1 MRNLIVT
8 PDHITALRRLQEIE
22 TETARAEKKLYGD
35 GAKPSA
41 LGQRLEGL
49 NADLAEVRDHLEEEK
64 KRYGAI
70 EEEIADLVTR
80 VAKSKEYLRVVTN
93 NKEYQLLRR
102 EVDDNAKR
110 IGELETLQ
118 VTLMEET
125 EDLESKMNAL
135 EGDCA
140 AEETKVK
147 KIELEIFND
156 TAEERESIASM
167 IKERAELA
175 GSLPLGLLDHYEK
188 ILKTS
193 DRLAVVAVSNGT
205 CYGCFLTIPPQQ
217 VIDIQKHGGLHYC
230 PRCHRILFSKDNA

>member
-8 PDHITALRRLQEIE
+8 QDHIIALRRLQEIE

-35 GAKPSA
+35 GAKPST

-49 NADLAEVRDHLEEEK
+49 SADLAEVRDQLAEEK

-70 EEEIADLVTR
+70 EEEIADLVSR
-80 VAKSKEYLRVVTN
+80 VAKSQEYLRVVTN

-102 EVDDNAKR
+102 EVDDNTKR

-125 EDLESKMNAL
+125 EGLEAKMAVL
-135 EGDCA
+135 EGDCT
-140 AEETKVK
+140 AEEAKVK

-156 TAEERESIASM
+156 TAD
-167 IKERAELA
+167 ERASLESMAKEHEKLA
-175 GSLPLGLLDHYEK
+175 ESVPPGLLDHYEK
-188 ILKTS
+188 MLKTS
-193 DRLAVVAVSNGT
+193 DRLAVVEVSNGT

-217 VIDIQKHGGLHYC
+217 VIDIQKRGGLHYC